1 LLYKLSL
8 RQRKDIEREVPFPDD
23 VQVILRG
30 DSLEKGN
37 LFIGNIEAARFL
49 VKRQADKALVIH
61 HPKPSK
67 LAVNSFH

>member
-37 LFIGNIEAARFL
+37 LFIGNIEAANNVQLLQSTIFDIL
-49 VKRQADKALVIH
+49 
-61 HPKPSK
+61 
-67 LAVNSFH
+67 